1 MKKLSNSYKVLLFV
15 CITSLMSCEKFIEV
29 ESPKGQTV
37 RSLVFSNE
45 ATANAAMSNIYFMCA
60 GNNFVSGGV
69 NSITRLAGLLA
80 DEFDTYSTGQDA
92 RDIYQNTILS
102 QNVIVSN
109 IWQEAYSVIYQ
120 SNAIIEGLKESTS
133 LTERLKQQLTGEALF
148 MRAFSNFYLAN
159 SYGDVP
165 YISTTDYREN
175 TNAKRMGYKEVL
187 NQVVGDLKQ
196 AKDLLHE
203 DYPIDKTERIR
214 PNKWAAS
221 ALLARVYLYQQDWV
235 NAELQANEV
244 LAKTDIYRLT
254 ALADV
259 FLKNSKEAIWQIKP
273 VSNNTLNT
281 HEGVSF
287 ILIGKPIAVYLKEG
301 FSTLFEAGDQ
311 RKAAWVGNFTNA
323 DGSWDFP
330 YKYKIRNGGVPFN
343 EYSMVLRLAEQFL
356 IRAEARAKQ
365 NKLSLAIGDL
375 DEIRHRA
382 GLAKISVLNPNI
394 SRDDFLL
401 ALEKERRMELFSEW
415 GHRWFDLKRTGRID
429 AVLKEVKPA
438 WVSTAALLPIPAN
451 ECLVNVNLVQN
462 PGYN

>member
-1 MKKLSNSYKVLLFV
+1 MKKLSNIYKVLLAICV
-15 CITSLMSCEKFIEV
+15 TSLISCEKFIEV
-29 ESPKGQTV
+29 DPPKGQTTK
-37 RSLVFSNE
+37 SILFSNE
-45 ATANAAMSNIYFMCA
+45 TTAISAMSNIYFLCA
-60 GNNFVSGGV
+60 GNNFASGGA
-69 NSITRLAGLLA
+69 NSITRVAGMLA
-80 DEFDTYSTGQDA
+80 DEFDTYSTAQDLK
-92 RDIYQNTILS
+92 DIYQNTILP
-102 QNVIVSN
+102 QNVIVNN
-109 IWQEAYSVIYQ
+109 IWQEAYHVIYQ
-120 SNAIIEGLKESTS
+120 SNAIIEGLKQSTS
-133 LTERLKQQLTGEALF
+133 LTESLKQQLTGEALF

-159 SYGDVP
+159 IYGDVP
-165 YISTTDYREN
+165 YINSTDYRAN
-175 TNAKRMGYKEVL
+175 TTAKRIAYRTVL
-187 NQVVGDLKQ
+187 NYVIDDLKQ
-196 AKDLLHE
+196 AKGLLHE

-244 LAKTDIYRLT
+244 LAKDGIYRLT
-254 ALADV
+254 PLADV

-287 ILIGKPIAVYLKEG
+287 ILIGRPIAVYLKEG
-301 FSTLFEAGDQ
+301 FSALFEVGDQ

-330 YKYKIRNGGVPFN
+330 YKYKIRTGGVPFN

-365 NKLSLAIGDL
+365 NNLSGAIDDL

-382 GLAKISVLNPNI
+382 GLTKISVLNPNI
-394 SRDDFLL
+394 SKDDFLL
-401 ALEKERRMELFSEW
+401 VLEKERRMELFSEW

-438 WVSTAALLPIPAN
+438 WVSTAALFPIPAN
-451 ECLVNVNLVQN
+451 ECLINVNMVQN